1 MKREC
6 IELEDR
12 IGVGAR
18 LEFNQGGQPPQN
30 VAYRSTFQPSAMP
43 PPNRQPSKVTDQQ
56 VQALLARH
64 ACPTPLHVLRMRF
77 LGAIASPKVNVSPMR
92 VVEQAWGGA
101 LPEFASQDD
110 AEELIQALVAGL
122 WNRLSEHQNT
132 KTPFRLPRAE
142 VKHTRRALLEL
153 AQARSQELAGF
164 VDGLFGEDEEM
175 DLPEKAHEALNMLG
189 EMHATFAGAAQL
201 LADESAPVAQR
212 DLNNLLRSFQ
222 KLAITA
228 DEAINRVIQS
238 CKRARAQHIESMTV
252 VPSRRFTAEES
263 DDHELIYSPLN
274 QTVTRNGVTVEVHIY
289 KDDST
294 DWILELVDS
303 AGNSHVWDHQ
313 FLTDQAA
320 FDEAMRALGEEPLE
334 FMEPPAGSSLN

>member
-1 MKREC
+1 
-6 IELEDR
+6 
-12 IGVGAR
+12 
-18 LEFNQGGQPPQN
+18 
-30 VAYRSTFQPSAMP
+30 MP
-43 PPNRQPSKVTDQQ
+43 PPNRHPSSRVTDQQ
-56 VQALLARH
+56 VQALLVRH

-77 LGAIASPKVNVSPMR
+77 LGAIASPKVNVSPIR

-142 VKHTRRALLEL
+142 VKPTRPALLVL
-153 AQARSQELAGF
+153 AQTRSQELAGF

-175 DLPEKAHEALNMLG
+175 DLPEKGHEALNMLG

-201 LADESAPVAQR
+201 LADESTPVAQR
-212 DLNNLLRSFQ
+212 DLNDLLRSFQ

-252 VPSRRFTAEES
+252 VPSRRFTSEEL
-263 DDHELIYSPLN
+263 DDHVLIHSPLN

-320 FDEAMRALGEEPLE
+320 FDEAMRALDEEPLE